1 MEFIINPKEPIYT
14 QIINYMKKQ
23 IIKGLLKGGDRILS
37 VRECASELKVN
48 PNTIQRAYTEL
59 EDDGLIYT
67 QRGIGKFVVDDKGKV
82 KELQIDMLKEVVDN
96 FIRETK
102 DLGVS
107 KDDIISILNER
118 YNWGGNKLNNVV
130 EATEIY
136 KSLGGKEILKGIS
149 LTLAKGRVL
158 GVLGPNGQGKTTLLN
173 VLSGFLKANTGDIKI
188 DNLKVSVES
197 KKIVSFLQEK
207 SNLSRWM
214 SVNDAIGFYSDFFQD
229 FDNEKMENLLE
240 VMKIDK
246 KIKVKNLSKGMLEK
260 LCLSLT
266 LSRKAKL
273 FILDEPISGVDL
285 ITREKIVDTIIDN
298 IDGESSMIITTHY
311 VGELERVFDEVAFL
325 GDGKI
330 LEHGD
335 AEDLRIKYGK
345 SIEDI
350 YKEIFAE

>member
-1 MEFIINPKEPIYT
+1 
-14 QIINYMKKQ
+14 
-23 IIKGLLKGGDRILS
+23 
-37 VRECASELKVN
+37 
-48 PNTIQRAYTEL
+48 
-59 EDDGLIYT
+59 
-67 QRGIGKFVVDDKGKV
+67 
-82 KELQIDMLKEVVDN
+82 
-96 FIRETK
+96 
-102 DLGVS
+102 
-107 KDDIISILNER
+107 
-118 YNWGGNKLNNVV
+118 
-130 EATEIY
+130 
-136 KSLGGKEILKGIS
+136 
-149 LTLAKGRVL
+149 
-158 GVLGPNGQGKTTLLN
+158 
-173 VLSGFLKANTGDIKI
+173 
-188 DNLKVSVES
+188 
-197 KKIVSFLQEK
+197 
-207 SNLSRWM
+207 
-214 SVNDAIGFYSDFFQD
+214 
-229 FDNEKMENLLE
+229 
-240 VMKIDK
+240 MKIDK

-266 LSRKAKL
+266 LSSKSKL

>member
-1 MEFIINPKEPIYT
+1 M
-14 QIINYMKKQ
+14 
-23 IIKGLLKGGDRILS
+23 
-37 VRECASELKVN
+37 
-48 PNTIQRAYTEL
+48 
-59 EDDGLIYT
+59 
-67 QRGIGKFVVDDKGKV
+67 
-82 KELQIDMLKEVVDN
+82 
-96 FIRETK
+96 
-102 DLGVS
+102 
-107 KDDIISILNER
+107 
-118 YNWGGNKLNNVV
+118 NNVV

-149 LTLAKGRVL
+149 LTLEKGRVL

-173 VLSGFLKANTGDIKI
+173 ILSGFLKANTGDIKI